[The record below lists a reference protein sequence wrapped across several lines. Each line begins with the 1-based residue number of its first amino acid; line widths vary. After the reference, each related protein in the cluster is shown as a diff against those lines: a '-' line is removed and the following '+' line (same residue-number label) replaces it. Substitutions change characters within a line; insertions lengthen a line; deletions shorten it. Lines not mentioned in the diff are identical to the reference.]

1 MEKGTNLKGIKLGLK
16 ESLKRAG
23 EKWKKK
29 TGKKN
34 LRGFKDSRVY
44 KQINTIYDKKAALL
58 TGKDLSGNPLKVQP
72 TAPRSKVTDFKRFKN
87 KTEARNY
94 YDEKERSA
102 AERWKKRTGKKNLRG
117 FKKSIAY
124 IGIQHHRAK
133 AVDFFDSERKRNDN
147 VITTIKRSPHF
158 SNFSSGGKIMT
169 DLFAKQGF
177 FGDEMK
183 ITVKSNIQG
192 HEFKYVFDSYS
203 DFMLKYPEIYE
214 RMEDIKEDS
223 GYYPSTSYKFFDRG
237 TDNYANIL
245 IQ

>member
-1 MEKGTNLKGIKLGLK
+1 MEKGTNLKGVKQ
-16 ESLKRAG
+16 SLKQSLKKAG
-23 EKWKKK
+23 ERWKKK

-34 LRGFKDSRVY
+34 LRGFKESRVY

-58 TGKDLSGNPLKVQP
+58 TGFDLSGNALKVAP
-72 TAPRSKVTDFKRFKN
+72 AAPRSKVTDFKRFKN
-87 KTEARNY
+87 KTEARDY
-94 YDEKERSA
+94 YNEKENAA

-117 FKKSIAY
+117 FKSSIAY
-124 IGIQHHRAK
+124 IGIQHHRIK
-133 AVDFFDSERKRNDN
+133 AIDFFDSERKRNDN
-147 VITTIKRSPHF
+147 VITTVKRSPHF

-169 DLFAKQGF
+169 DLYAKQGF
-177 FGDEMK
+177 FGDGMK
-183 ITVKSNIQG
+183 ITVESTIEG

-203 DFMLKYPEIYE
+203 DYMLKYTEIYE

-237 TDNYANIL
+237 NDNFANIL